1 MSALKKLSIFPLS
14 FFLALVIAA
23 ALPGCSKPAVMMT
36 STHDLGM
43 ASESRLTVLGSPQ
56 PSKDKD
62 ALCSGDLDKITASTS
77 LDQDQRQKLRSF
89 ICGGKDSVSAL
100 NHFYYGLPDNK
111 RLELMK
117 AFENHGYDIQNF
129 GCSCGF

>member
-62 ALCSGDLDKITASTS
+62 ALCRK
-77 LDQDQRQKLRSF
+77 
-89 ICGGKDSVSAL
+89 C
-100 NHFYYGLPDNK
+100 
-111 RLELMK
+111 
-117 AFENHGYDIQNF
+117 
-129 GCSCGF
+129 